1 MNIPNDDL
9 NEIDPGPIFTPQVII
24 GIIFVLG
31 VLSLAFLVGRDV
43 PQPKESLWGKYNN
56 AKSKEIDPNELQESE
71 AVSNLP
77 NRKSEVEAAIADVDF
92 ENKTYQII
100 LDTTIGEIKLDLY
113 PDVAPGHC
121 KNIIGLTKIG
131 YYDGII
137 FHRVI
142 KDFVCQVGCPL
153 GTGTGGPGY
162 NIDAEFNTKPHEA
175 GVLSMAR
182 TSDPN
187 SAGSQF
193 FICLGRVPHLDNQY
207 TVFGKTADDASLENV
222 LKFNSMKTGP
232 GDRPV
237 EEVKINTAK
246 VVVSD
251 K

>member
-1 MNIPNDDL
+1 MRDGEDL
-9 NEIDPGPIFTPQVII
+9 SEFERGSAITLPMIIVIAFI
-24 GIIFVLG
+24 LGIISLG
-31 VLSLAFLVGRDV
+31 FLFGREVPTPKPSLYGVYENKSNEPSTEEVALS
-43 PQPKESLWGKYNN
+43 Q
-56 AKSKEIDPNELQESE
+56 
-71 AVSNLP
+71 LP
-77 NRKSEVEAAIADVDF
+77 NRRKEVDAAIADIDF
-92 ENKTYQII
+92 EKKNYQVV
-100 LDTTIGEIKLDLY
+100 LDTTAGKITLDMW

-153 GTGTGGPGY
+153 GNGTGGPGY
-162 NIDAEFNTKPHEA
+162 TIDAEFNNKLHEA

-193 FICLGRVPHLDNQY
+193 FICLGRVPHLDKQY
-207 TVFGKTADDASLENV
+207 TVFGKTADDESLKNV
-222 LKFNSMKTGP
+222 LKFNSVKTGA

-237 EEVKINTAK
+237 EEIKIKTAK
-246 VVVSD
+246 VVETD